1 MPLYHYTCTSCG
13 KSLEALRPI
22 NQRNELPRC
31 SCGSVMERAGIELQK
46 RPRVQGG
53 TSIKYRN

>member
-22 NQRNELPRC
+22 SQRNQLPRC
-31 SCGSVMERAGIELQK
+31 SCGSFMERDGIELQK
-46 RPRVQGG
+46 RPHVQGG
-53 TSIKYRN
+53 TSMTYRN